1 MQRFFRLYG
10 RVIGLLAPERGLVV
24 VLTVSNLAMA
34 AMQFAEPM
42 LFGRVIDL
50 LAGSSQ
56 RPAEDVW
63 RDAAVVL
70 GIWGL
75 VGLANILGSILVAL
89 YADRM
94 AHRNRL
100 AAMARYFEHVMELPL
115 AYHRGTH
122 SGRLL
127 KVMMTGAANLF
138 ALWLSFFREHL
149 STFVAFT
156 VLLPMTLFMNWRLAS
171 LLLILVI
178 VFSVLTLLV
187 FQHTYAAQDEVEQQH
202 SELAARASDALT
214 NVLLVQ
220 SFVRLAI
227 EAGELRN
234 VMRKVLAAQFPVLN
248 WWALVTVLS
257 RAASTITVIAIFV
270 LGTWLHLRG
279 QASVG
284 DIVSFMGFATLLIGR
299 MEQAMGFVNSTFT
312 QAPSLADFFEVL
324 DTSSPLADKPDAI
337 ALEKVQGRVT
347 FEDVSFAYGER
358 VAVKDFSLDVA
369 PGTVVALVG
378 PTGAGKS
385 TAVGLLYRLWDPVKG
400 AVRIDGHD
408 LRDLKLASLRH
419 HIGVVFQDSAMF
431 FRSIADNLVVG
442 KPDATAEEIE
452 AAAKLAEAHDF
463 IMAQPQGYD
472 TLIGERGATLSGGE
486 RQRLAI
492 ARALLKNPPILILD
506 EATSALDA
514 VTEAR
519 VQKALGVLMK
529 GRTTFI
535 IAHRLSTIRNA
546 DLILLMDHGRI
557 IEQGSFDAL
566 VAQGGRF
573 AELFRTQF
581 GEHTP
586 SLSR

>member
-1 MQRFFRLYG
+1 MGGFFRLYG
-10 RVIGLLAPERGLVV
+10 RVLGLLAPERGLVV
-24 VLTVSNLAMA
+24 ILAIANLALA

-50 LAGSSQ
+50 LSGSAA
-56 RPAEDVW
+56 RPPDEVW
-63 RDAAVVL
+63 RDAALLL
-70 GIWGL
+70 GIWAA
-75 VGLANILGSILVAL
+75 VGLGNIAAGILVAL
-89 YADRM
+89 HADRM

-127 KVMMTGAANLF
+127 KVMMTGASHLF
-138 ALWLSFFREHL
+138 ILWLSFFREHL

-156 VLLPMTLFMNWRLAS
+156 VLLPMTLFMNWRLA
-171 LLLILVI
+171 LLLLVLI
-178 VFSVLTLLV
+178 VVFAILTLV
-187 FQHTYAAQDEVEQQH
+187 VVQHTYAAQGEVEERH
-202 SELAARASDALT
+202 SELASRAANALG

-227 EAGELRN
+227 ETGELRD
-234 VMRKVLAAQFPVLN
+234 VMRRVLAAQFPVLN

-257 RAASTITVIAIFV
+257 RAAATITVIAIFV
-270 LGTWLHLRG
+270 LGTWLHLKG

-284 DIVSFMGFATLLIGR
+284 EIVSFMGFATLLIGR
-299 MEQAMGFVNSTFT
+299 MEQAMGFVNQTFA
-312 QAPSLADFFEVL
+312 QAPALREFFEVL
-324 DTSSPLADKPDAI
+324 DTGSPLADKPGAVEL
-337 ALEKVQGRVT
+337 ANVRGH
-347 FEDVSFAYGER
+347 VSFEHATFSYGER
-358 VAVKDFSLDVA
+358 VAVDDFTLDVA

-385 TAVGLLYRLWDPVKG
+385 SAVGLLYRLWDPQRGSIK
-400 AVRIDGHD
+400 IDGHD
-408 LRDLKLASLRH
+408 LRDLMLSSLRRN
-419 HIGVVFQDSAMF
+419 IGVVFQDSAMF
-431 FRSIADNLVVG
+431 FRSIADNLRVG
-442 KPDATAEEIE
+442 KPDATDAELE
-452 AAAKLAEAHDF
+452 AAAKLAEAHEF
-463 IMAQPQGYD
+463 IIEQPQGYN
-472 TLIGERGATLSGGE
+472 TMIGERGATLSGGE
-486 RQRLAI
+486 RQRLGI
-492 ARALLKNPPILILD
+492 ARALLKNPPVLILD

-514 VTEAR
+514 ITEAK
-519 VQKALGVLMK
+519 VQKALGVLMQ

-566 VAQGGRF
+566 VAKGGRF

-581 GEHTP
+581 GATARQPE
-586 SLSR
+586 

>member
-10 RVIGLLAPERGLVV
+10 RVIGLLAPERGLVI
-24 VLTVSNLAMA
+24 VLTVANLAVA

-42 LFGRVIDL
+42 LFGRVVDL
-50 LAGSSQ
+50 LTGSSQ
-56 RPAEDVW
+56 RPAGDVW
-63 RDAAVVL
+63 RDAAIVL

-75 VGLANILGSILVAL
+75 VGLANVVGSILVAL

-127 KVMMTGAANLF
+127 KVMMTGATNLF

-171 LLLILVI
+171 LLLVLVV

-202 SELAARASDALT
+202 SELAARAADALS

-257 RAASTITVIAIFV
+257 RAASTVTVISIFV

-299 MEQAMGFVNSTFT
+299 MEQAMSFVNQTFS

-324 DTSSPLADKPDAI
+324 DARSPLADKPGAI
-337 ALEKVQGRVT
+337 ELEKVDGRVA
-347 FEDVSFAYGER
+347 FDNVNFAYGER

-385 TAVGLLYRLWDPVKG
+385 TAVGLLYRLWDPVEG

-408 LRDLKLASLRH
+408 LRDLKLDSLRH
-419 HIGVVFQDSAMF
+419 YIGVVFQDSAMF

-442 KPDATAEEIE
+442 KPDATAAEIE

-581 GEHTP
+581 GDAA

>member
-1 MQRFFRLYG
+1 MGHFLRLYG

-24 VLTVSNLAMA
+24 TLTIANLALA

-50 LAGSSQ
+50 LAGSSAREAQ
-56 RPAEDVW
+56 AVW
-63 RDAAVVL
+63 LDAAWLL
-70 GIWGL
+70 GIWAL
-75 VGLANILGSILVAL
+75 VGLANIVASILVAL
-89 YADRM
+89 HADRM

-115 AYHRGTH
+115 GFHRGTH

-127 KVMMTGAANLF
+127 KIMMTGASHLF
-138 ALWLSFFREHL
+138 QLWLSFFREHL
-149 STFVAFT
+149 STFVAFL
-156 VLLPMTLFMNWRLAS
+156 VLLPMTVLMNWRLAS
-171 LLLILVI
+171 LLLLLMA
-178 VFSVLTLLV
+178 VFAVLTLLV
-187 FQHTYAAQDEVEQQH
+187 VRHTYAAQDEVEERH
-202 SELAARASDALT
+202 SELAARAADALG

-227 EAGELRN
+227 EAGELRD
-234 VMRKVLAAQFPVLN
+234 VMRRVLAAQFPVLN

-257 RAASTITVIAIFV
+257 RAASTVTVIAIFV
-270 LGTWLHLRG
+270 LGTWLHLHG
-279 QASVG
+279 EASVG

-299 MEQAMGFVNSTFT
+299 MEQAVGFVSTTFA
-312 QAPSLADFFEVL
+312 QAPALAEFFEVL
-324 DTSSPLADKPDAI
+324 DTQTPLADKPGAL
-337 ALEKVQGRVT
+337 ALEKVEGRVS
-347 FEDVSFAYGER
+347 FENVSFFYGER
-358 VAVKDFSLDVA
+358 AAVQDFSLEVA

-385 TAVGLLYRLWDPVKG
+385 TAVGLLYRLWDPQQGV
-400 AVRIDGHD
+400 VRIDGHD
-408 LRDLKLASLRH
+408 LRDLTLASLRR

-431 FRSIADNLVVG
+431 FRSIADNLRVG
-442 KPDATAEEIE
+442 KPDASDAELE
-452 AAAKLAEAHDF
+452 AAARQAEAHEF
-463 IMAQPQGYD
+463 ITVQPQGYH

-492 ARALLKNPPILILD
+492 ARALLKDPPVLILD

-514 VTEAR
+514 LTEAK
-519 VQKALGVLMK
+519 VQKALGVLMQ

-557 IEQGSFDAL
+557 VERGSFDAL
-566 VAQGGRF
+566 IAQGGRF

-581 GEHTP
+581 GEVH
-586 SLSR
+586 

>member
-1 MQRFFRLYG
+1 MGGFLHIYG
-10 RVIGLLAPERGLVV
+10 RVIGLLTPERGLVI
-24 VLTVSNLAMA
+24 VLTVANLALA
-34 AMQFAEPM
+34 ALQFAEPM

-50 LAGSSQ
+50 LAGSAS
-56 RPAEDVW
+56 RPAGDVW
-63 RDAAVVL
+63 TDAVVL
-70 GIWGL
+70 LGIWAA
-75 VGLANILGSILVAL
+75 VGLGNIAAGILVAL
-89 YADRM
+89 HADRM

-100 AAMARYFEHVMELPL
+100 SAMARYFEHVMELPL

-127 KVMMTGAANLF
+127 KVMMTGASHLF
-138 ALWLSFFREHL
+138 ALWLAFFREHL
-149 STFVAFT
+149 STFVAFI
-156 VLLPMTLFMNWRLAS
+156 VLLPMTLFINWRLAS
-171 LLLILVI
+171 LLLVLMV
-178 VFSVLTLLV
+178 VFAVLTLLV
-187 FQHTYAAQDEVEQQH
+187 VQHTYAAQDEVEERH
-202 SELAARASDALT
+202 SELAARASDALG

-227 EAGELRN
+227 EAGELRD
-234 VMRKVLAAQFPVLN
+234 VMRRLLAAQFPVLN

-284 DIVSFMGFATLLIGR
+284 EIVSFMGFATLLIGR
-299 MEQAMGFVNSTFT
+299 MEQAMGFVNQTFA
-312 QAPSLADFFEVL
+312 QAPALGEFFEVL
-324 DTSSPLADKPDAI
+324 DTSSPLADKPGART
-337 ALEKVQGRVT
+337 LERVEGRVRFDNVT
-347 FEDVSFAYGER
+347 FAYGDR
-358 VAVKDFSLDVA
+358 TAVNEFTLDVA

-385 TAVGLLYRLWDPVKG
+385 TAVGLLYRLWDPQNG
-400 AVRIDGHD
+400 AIVIDGYD
-408 LRDLKLASLRH
+408 LRDVTLSSLRQ

-431 FRSIADNLVVG
+431 FRSIADNLRVG
-442 KPDATAEEIE
+442 KSDATDAELE
-452 AAAKLAEAHDF
+452 AAARLAEAHEF
-463 IMAQPQGYD
+463 IEAQPEGYN
-472 TLIGERGATLSGGE
+472 TMIGERGATLSGGE

-514 VTEAR
+514 LTEAK
-519 VQKALGVLMK
+519 VQRALGVLMK

-557 IEQGSFDAL
+557 IERGTFDTL
-566 VAQGGRF
+566 IAQGGRF
-573 AELFRTQF
+573 AELFKTQF
-581 GEHTP
+581 GEAAP
-586 SLSR
+586 STSA

>member
-1 MQRFFRLYG
+1 MGRFFRLYG
-10 RVIGLLAPERGLVV
+10 RVIALLAPERGLVV
-24 VLTVSNLAMA
+24 TLTVANLALA

-50 LAGSSQ
+50 LSTSAS
-56 RPAEDVW
+56 RPADAVW
-63 RDAAVVL
+63 SEAALLLAVWAAVGL
-70 GIWGL
+70 GGIAAG
-75 VGLANILGSILVAL
+75 ILVAL
-89 YADRM
+89 HADRM

-127 KVMMTGAANLF
+127 KVMMTGASHLF
-138 ALWLSFFREHL
+138 MLWLSFFREHL
-149 STFVAFT
+149 STFVALV
-156 VLLPMTLFMNWRLAS
+156 VLLPMTLLMNWRLAA
-171 LLLILVI
+171 LLLVLMA
-178 VFSVLTLLV
+178 VFAVMTLLV
-187 FQHTYAAQDEVEQQH
+187 VQHTFAAQDQVEEHH
-202 SELAARASDALT
+202 SELAARASDALG

-227 EAGELRN
+227 ETGELRD
-234 VMRKVLAAQFPVLN
+234 VMRRVLAAQFPVLN

-257 RAASTITVIAIFV
+257 RAAATITVIAIFV

-299 MEQAMGFVNSTFT
+299 MEQAMGFVNQTFA
-312 QAPSLADFFEVL
+312 QAPALAEFFEVL
-324 DTSSPLADKPDAI
+324 DTSSPLADKPDALT
-337 ALEKVQGRVT
+337 LERVEGHVA
-347 FEDVSFAYGER
+347 FDAVSFAYGDR
-358 VAVKDFSLDVA
+358 PAVQDLTLDIA

-385 TAVGLLYRLWDPVKG
+385 TAVGLLYRLWDPQRG

-408 LRDLKLASLRH
+408 LKDMTLASVRR

-431 FRSIADNLVVG
+431 FRSIADNLRVG
-442 KPDATAEEIE
+442 KPDATDAELE
-452 AAAKLAEAHDF
+452 AAARQAEAHEF
-463 IMAQPQGYD
+463 IEVQPQGYH
-472 TLIGERGATLSGGE
+472 TMIGERGATLSGGE

-492 ARALLKNPPILILD
+492 ARALLKDPPILILD

-514 VTEAR
+514 LTEAK

-557 IEQGSFDAL
+557 LERGTFDEL
-566 VAQGGRF
+566 VAKGGRF
-573 AELFRTQF
+573 AELYRTQF
-581 GEHTP
+581 GEAV
-586 SLSR
+586 SRSA